1 MVETLVH
8 QSVLFEESIAALN
21 IVQDGVYI
29 DGTFGRG
36 GHSQAILNQL
46 GANGR
51 LFAFDKD
58 PEAISYSQYLF
69 KDESRFTIVQ
79 NSFAEIKQQARDWG
93 IDRQVDGVLLD
104 LGVSSPQLD
113 DASRGFSFL
122 RDGPLDMR
130 MNPAQGASAE
140 QWLATEKESEIARV
154 LKTYGEERYAKRIA
168 KAIVD
173 EGKKKRIVSTTQLA
187 ELVARAHPAW
197 EKHKHPATRTFQ
209 AIRIYLNKELSDLA
223 DFLEQVLEILKPGG
237 RLAVISFH
245 SLEDRLVK
253 QFIQKQARGD
263 NFPID
268 LPVTSAQLNRTVKK
282 IGKLI
287 IPSEAEISA
296 NPRARSSRL
305 RVAEKI

>member
-1 MVETLVH
+1 METLVH